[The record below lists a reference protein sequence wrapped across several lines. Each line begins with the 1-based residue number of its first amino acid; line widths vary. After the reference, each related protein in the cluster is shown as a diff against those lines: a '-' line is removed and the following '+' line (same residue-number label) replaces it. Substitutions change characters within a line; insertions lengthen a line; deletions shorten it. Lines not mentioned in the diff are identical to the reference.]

1 MPEPRRLT
9 TAPLREPE
17 AGVPSRVSVVIPVK
31 DGARHLERLLAAV
44 REQGGDDV
52 ELLAIDSGSSDASVA
67 LARAGGAKVHEIP
80 PDEFGHARTR
90 NLAMELTSGD
100 VVCFLT
106 QDAVPAPGW
115 LAAHL
120 AAFELDERVG
130 AVYGPHLAWP
140 DTSPMIA
147 RELDE
152 FFASMSSDGGPALQ
166 RDGDLAFLSNV
177 NASYVRACWEE
188 IRFDERLAYAED
200 QAFGRALLDAGWVK
214 VFHPDAAV
222 RHAHDYGPVE
232 FARRYFD
239 EYRGLRETAGHV
251 EPLRP
256 RRVLADVGGGV
267 VADRRWMDEQ
277 GWRGP
282 RRAAWTARSLL
293 HHGSR
298 KAAAIAATRPQRL
311 PAALERR
318 LSLEGR
324 ATAASSNGHGEPGPS
339 PEAPSPDLSQARYAD
354 ILRCAKAGP
363 APLSPR
369 SATAADRDR
378 LHIAFAVPPFRRGS
392 GGHSTIFGLVARLE
406 RMGHTCTVWIV
417 DPGGASHAE
426 RPAVTRRN
434 IVDWF
439 APVAAPVFAGFD
451 GWHGADVAVAT
462 GWDTAHPVAMLP
474 GCGAR
479 AYLVQDHEPEFFATS
494 AERIWA
500 EQTYDLGLY
509 PICASRWLRD
519 LLVEQHGCEG
529 AYFHLG
535 VDHDLYRPLPGAER
549 RRDTVVFYA
558 RGATARRAVPLGV
571 LALEE
576 LCARRPDTRV
586 IAFGQEDRMQTA
598 FAHESLGVATPTR
611 LAAAYREGTVGVC
624 LSLTNYSLIP
634 QEMMAC
640 GLPCVDLAGG
650 SSEAVFG
657 STGPVALADA
667 DPVALAD
674 AVEALLGDEDHW
686 RAKSEAGLA
695 FVADASW
702 DTAAEQ
708 VEQGLREALRRQAK
722 NVVNVKS

>member
-1 MPEPRRLT
+1 
-9 TAPLREPE
+9 
-17 AGVPSRVSVVIPVK
+17 VPSVSVVIPVK
-31 DGARHLERLLAAV
+31 DGARHLEPLLAAV
-44 REQGGDDV
+44 REQGGPDV
-52 ELLAIDSGSSDASVA
+52 ELLVVDSGSGDGSVA
-67 LARAGGAKVHEIP
+67 LARAGGATVHEIP
-80 PDEFGHARTR
+80 AAEFGHARTR
-90 NLAMELTSGD
+90 NLAMELTSGE

-120 AAFELDERVG
+120 AAFELDAKVG

-140 DTSPMIA
+140 GTSPMIA

-152 FFASMSSDGGPALQ
+152 FFASMSPDGGPRLQ
-166 RDGDLAFLSNV
+166 RRGDLAFLSNV
-177 NASYVRACWEE
+177 NAAYARSCWEE
-188 IRFDERLAYAED
+188 VRFDEALAYAED
-200 QAFGRALLDAGWVK
+200 QAFGRAMLDAGWVK
-214 VFHPDAAV
+214 VFHPGAAV

-239 EYRGLRETAGHV
+239 EYRGLRETVGHV
-251 EPLRP
+251 EALRP
-256 RRVLADVGGGV
+256 SAVLADVGGGV
-267 VADRRWMDEQ
+267 AADRRWMADR
-277 GWRGP
+277 GWP
-282 RRAAWTARSLL
+282 ASRRAAWTARSLL

-298 KAAAIAATRPQRL
+298 KAAAVAATRPERL
-311 PAALERR
+311 PAAVERR
-318 LSLEGR
+318 LSLERR
-324 ATAASSNGHGEPGPS
+324 ATAPETNGHGGGAAGGALPRPHYAEI
-339 PEAPSPDLSQARYAD
+339 LRYA
-354 ILRCAKAGP
+354 REGA

-369 SATAADRDR
+369 GAGAADRDR
-378 LHIAFAVPPFRRGS
+378 LHLAFAVPPFRRGS
-392 GGHSTIFGLVARLE
+392 GGHSTIFGLIARLE
-406 RMGHTCTVWIV
+406 RMGHLCSVWIV
-417 DPGGASHAE
+417 DPGGNDQVD
-426 RPAVTRRN
+426 RPAVIRRN

-439 APVAAPVFAGFD
+439 APIAAPVFTGFD
-451 GWHGADVAVAT
+451 GWHGADVAIAT
-462 GWDTAHPVAMLP
+462 GWDTAHPVAALP

-519 LLVEQHGCEG
+519 LLAEQHGCEG

-535 VDHDLYRPLPGAER
+535 VDHDVYRPQPGVER
-549 RRDTVVFYA
+549 RRDTVIFYA

-576 LCARRPDTRV
+576 LCARRPATRV
-586 IAFGQEDRMQTA
+586 VAFGQDRRLMTA
-598 FAHESLGVATPTR
+598 FSNESLGVAPPAR
-611 LAAAYREGTVGVC
+611 LAAAYSEATAGLC

-640 GLPCVDLAGG
+640 GLPCLDLAGG

-657 STGPVALADA
+657 KGGPVVLAAA

-674 AVEALLGDEDHW
+674 ALEALLDDRAHW
-686 RAKSEAGLA
+686 QAKSGAGLA

-702 DTAAEQ
+702 ETAAKQ
-708 VEQGLREALRRQAK
+708 VETGLREALRQAI
-722 NVVNVKS
+722 SRSSARS

>member
-1 MPEPRRLT
+1 
-9 TAPLREPE
+9 
-17 AGVPSRVSVVIPVK
+17 VPSVSVVIPVK
-31 DGARHLERLLAAV
+31 DGARYLTRLLAAL
-44 REQGGDDV
+44 RAQEHDV
-52 ELLAIDSGSSDASVA
+52 ELLAIDSGSRDGSVEI
-67 LARAGGAKVHEIP
+67 ARAGGATVHEIAP
-80 PDEFGHARTR
+80 AEFGHGRTR
-90 NLAMELTSGD
+90 NLAMELTAGEI
-100 VVCFLT
+100 VCFLT
-106 QDAVPAPGW
+106 QDAVPEPGW

-120 AAFELDERVG
+120 EAFELDPKVG
-130 AVYGPHLAWP
+130 AAYGPHLPWP

-147 RELDE
+147 RELEE
-152 FFASMSSDGGPALQ
+152 FFASMSPDGEPVLQ
-166 RDGDLAFLSNV
+166 RAGDLAFLSNV
-177 NASYVRACWEE
+177 NASYARACWEQV
-188 IRFDERLAYAED
+188 RFDGRLAYAED

-214 VFHPDAAV
+214 AFHPRAAV

-239 EYRGLRETAGHV
+239 EYRGLRDTGGHV

-256 RRVLADVGGGV
+256 SRVLVDVGGGV
-267 VADRRWMDEQ
+267 AADRRWMAEH
-277 GWRGP
+277 GWQAP

-298 KAAAIAATRPQRL
+298 KAAAVAATRPGRL
-311 PAALERR
+311 PAAVERR

-324 ATAASSNGHGEPGPS
+324 ESRPAANGHGGG
-339 PEAPSPDLSQARYAD
+339 PEAAGGAAAEQAPAAAHAGAIAQPRYGD
-354 ILRCAKAGP
+354 VLRFAKEGP
-363 APLSPR
+363 APLAPR
-369 SATAADRDR
+369 SPAAADRDR
-378 LHIAFAVPPFRRGS
+378 LHVAFVVPPFRRGS
-392 GGHSTIFGLVARLE
+392 GGHSTIFGLIARLE
-406 RMGHTCTVWIV
+406 RIGHTCTVWIA
-417 DPGGASHAE
+417 DPGANGHVD

-439 APVAAPVFAGFD
+439 APIGAPVFGDFD
-451 GWHGADVAVAT
+451 AWHGADVAVAT

-519 LLVEQHGCEG
+519 LLAEQHGCEG
-529 AYFHLG
+529 SYFHLG
-535 VDHDLYRPLPGAER
+535 VDHDVYRPLPDVPR
-549 RRDTVVFYA
+549 RRDTVIFYA
-558 RGATARRAVPLGV
+558 RAATARRAVPLGV

-576 LCARRPDTRV
+576 LCARRPATRV
-586 IAFGQEDRMQTA
+586 VAFGQDTHLKTA
-598 FAHESLGVATPTR
+598 FHNHTLGVAEPAR
-611 LAAAYREGTVGVC
+611 LAAAYSEATVGLC

-640 GLPCVDLAGG
+640 GLPCVDVAGG
-650 SSEAVFG
+650 SSETVFG
-657 STGPVALADA
+657 DAGPVALAEA

-674 AVEALLGDEDHW
+674 AIEALLDDERRWHS
-686 RAKSEAGLA
+686 KSKAGLA

-708 VEQGLREALRRQAK
+708 VEAGLREALRRAAEPAHGRAAAERR
-722 NVVNVKS
+722 

>member
-1 MPEPRRLT
+1 MP
-9 TAPLREPE
+9 
-17 AGVPSRVSVVIPVK
+17 SVSVVIPVK
-31 DGARHLERLLAAV
+31 DGARYLGRVLAAIHD
-44 REQGGDDV
+44 QGDALDV
-52 ELLAIDSGSSDASVA
+52 ELLAIDSGSRDGSVE
-67 LARAGGAKVHEIP
+67 LARAAGAVVHEIP
-80 PDEFGHARTR
+80 PEEFGHGRTR
-90 NLAMELTSGD
+90 NLAMELAEGEI
-100 VVCFLT
+100 VCFLT

-120 AAFELDERVG
+120 AAFELDAKVG
-130 AVYGPHLAWP
+130 AVYGPHLPWP

-152 FFASMSSDGGPALQ
+152 FFASMAPDGEPVCHRA
-166 RDGDLAFLSNV
+166 GDLPFLSNV
-177 NASYVRACWEE
+177 NASYSRECWEE
-188 IRFDERLAYAED
+188 IRFEDLAYAED
-200 QAFGRALLDAGWVK
+200 QAFGRAMLDAGWVK
-214 VFHPDAAV
+214 AFHPAAAV
-222 RHAHDYGPVE
+222 WHAHDYGPVE
-232 FARRYFD
+232 FARRYYD
-239 EYRGLRETAGHV
+239 EYRGLRETSGHV
-251 EPLRP
+251 EPARP

-267 VADRRWMDEQ
+267 MADRRWMTDR
-277 GWRGP
+277 GWP
-282 RRAAWTARSLL
+282 ASRRAAWTARSLV

-298 KAAAIAATRPQRL
+298 KAAAVAATRPGRL
-311 PAALERR
+311 PPALERR
-318 LSLEGR
+318 LSLERR
-324 ATAASSNGHGEPGPS
+324 ASAPAAKGHGEGPPAS
-339 PEAPSPDLSQARYAD
+339 GGEHNSTRHGDRREPHYND
-354 ILRCAKAGP
+354 ILRYAKQGSA
-363 APLSPR
+363 ALSPR
-369 SATAADRDR
+369 APSAAGRDR
-378 LHIAFAVPPFRRGS
+378 LHLAFLIPPFQRGS
-392 GGHSTIFGLVARLE
+392 GGHSTIFGLIARLE

-417 DPGGASHAE
+417 SPGGGAAID
-426 RPAVTRRN
+426 RPAVVRRN
-434 IVDWF
+434 ILNWF
-439 APVAAPVFAGFD
+439 APIAAPVFTDLDA
-451 GWHGADVAVAT
+451 WHGADVAVAT

-519 LLVEQHGCEG
+519 LLAEQHGCEG

-535 VDHDLYRPLPGAER
+535 VDHDVYRPAPTVDR

-571 LALEE
+571 LALEA

-586 IAFGQEDRMQTA
+586 IAFGQAQRLETA
-598 FAHESLGVATPTR
+598 FHTESLGVAAPER
-611 LAAAYREGTVGVC
+611 LAQAYAEATVGLC

-657 STGPVALADA
+657 GDGPVELAAA

-674 AVEALLGDEDHW
+674 AIEALLAEPDHW
-686 RAKSEAGLA
+686 RARSEAGLA

-702 DTAAEQ
+702 DRAAEQ
-708 VEQGLREALRRQAK
+708 VEDGLREALRQA
-722 NVVNVKS
+722 SRHTSQTTSGRS

>member
-1 MPEPRRLT
+1 
-9 TAPLREPE
+9 
-17 AGVPSRVSVVIPVK
+17 VPSVSVVIPVK
-31 DGARHLERLLAAV
+31 DGARHLAALLAAV
-44 REQGGDDV
+44 REQGGAAV
-52 ELLAIDSGSSDASVA
+52 ELAVVDSGSSDSSVA
-67 LARAGGAKVHEIP
+67 IAEAAGATVHEIP

-90 NLAMELTSGD
+90 NRAVELTSGEI
-100 VVCFLT
+100 VCFLT

-120 AAFELDERVG
+120 AAHELDPKVG
-130 AVYGPHLAWP
+130 AVYGPHLPWP

-152 FFASMSSDGGPALQ
+152 FFASMSPDGGPALQ
-166 RDGDLAFLSNV
+166 RAGDLAFLSNV
-177 NASYVRACWEE
+177 NASYARACWDE

-200 QAFGRALLDAGWVK
+200 QAFGRALLAAGWVK
-214 VFHPDAAV
+214 VFHPEAAV

-256 RRVLADVGGGV
+256 SRVVADVRGGV
-267 VADRRWMDEQ
+267 AADRRWMAEQ
-277 GWRGP
+277 GWPGA

-298 KAAAIAATRPQRL
+298 KAAAVAATRPDRL
-311 PAALERR
+311 PAPLERR
-318 LSLEGR
+318 LSLERR
-324 ATAASSNGHGEPGPS
+324 ATNASSNGHGGDAPPATPTPAGALREP
-339 PEAPSPDLSQARYAD
+339 RYAD
-354 ILRCAKAGP
+354 VLRHAKQGA
-363 APLSPR
+363 APLARRSP
-369 SATAADRDR
+369 AAADRER

-392 GGHSTIFGLVARLE
+392 GGHSTIFGLIARLE
-406 RMGHTCTVWIV
+406 AMGHICSIWIADPSGNGHV
-417 DPGGASHAE
+417 D
-426 RPAVTRRN
+426 RPAVMRRN
-434 IVDWF
+434 ILDWF
-439 APVAAPVFAGFD
+439 TPVAAPVFAGFD
-451 GWHGADVAVAT
+451 AWHGADVAVAT

-519 LLVEQHGCEG
+519 LLAEQHGCEG

-535 VDHDLYRPLPGAER
+535 VDHDVYSPVPDVAR
-549 RRDTVVFYA
+549 RRDTVIFYA
-558 RGATARRAVPLGV
+558 RAGTARRAVPLGV

-586 IAFGQEDRMQTA
+586 IAFGQDQRLKTA
-598 FAHESLGVATPTR
+598 FANESLGVAPPAR
-611 LAAAYREGTVGVC
+611 LAAAYSEATAGLC

-640 GLPCVDLAGG
+640 GLPCLDLAGG
-650 SSEAVFG
+650 SSETVFG
-657 STGPVALADA
+657 DAGPVTLTPA
-667 DPVALAD
+667 DPVAIAD
-674 AVEALLGDEDHW
+674 GLEALLDDEAHW

-702 DTAAEQ
+702 DRAAEQ
-708 VEQGLREALRRQAK
+708 VEAGLREALRRVAQGATRAG
-722 NVVNVKS
+722 